1 MVDKSAGRFQAA
13 TRLQEPRV
21 SKQFESERKQLRNVL
36 LNLVVL
42 VGILGLSAIITTW
55 FARAMY
61 VRCLA
66 CGTLNAKRRS
76 KCRNCQS
83 DLA

>member
-1 MVDKSAGRFQAA
+1 MKE
-13 TRLQEPRV
+13 L
-21 SKQFESERKQLRNVL
+21 L

-61 VRCLA
+61 IRCLA

-76 KCRNCQS
+76 QCRSCQEE
-83 DLA
+83 LR